1 MEEQLVDYLHYLQIE
16 RGLSNN
22 TRRSYERDLKIRSL
36 FTRTRP
42 AFLGRS

>member
-22 TRRSYERDLKIRSL
+22 TTEL
-36 FTRTRP
+36 RTR
-42 AFLGRS
+42 FKNT

>member
-22 TRRSYERDLKIRSL
+22 THDGVTNEI
-36 FTRTRP
+36 
-42 AFLGRS
+42 